1 MEHRLLKLLAIL
13 QYYYPRNLLLRGD
26 DMGVLIKN
34 ADITIYNSYIDP
46 ITKLNKYRR
55 TVIEGINWSSTRNAT
70 ISNGSVTVAFN
81 TTIVL
86 DKLPNYLTPLEF
98 NKLVDKTGYFTLNTS
113 DRIVQ
118 GNIPLEIT
126 KLTELTA
133 NYDSV
138 VVMSVSES
146 KLFCTLKVECKW

>member
-1 MEHRLLKLLAIL
+1 MVML
-13 QYYYPRNLLLRGD
+13 P
-26 DMGVLIKN
+26 N
-34 ADITIYNSYIDP
+34 ADITIYNSYLDQA
-46 ITKLNKYRR
+46 TKLNKYHR
-55 TVIEGINWSSTRNAT
+55 TVVEGVNWNSTRNST
-70 ISNGSVTVAFN
+70 ISNGSVTVVFN

-98 NKLVDKTGYFTLNTS
+98 NKLADKTGYFTFNTS

-126 KLTELTA
+126 KLTDLNT

-138 VVMSVSES
+138 VVMSVGES
-146 KLFCTLKVECKW
+146 KLFGTLTVECK

>member
-1 MEHRLLKLLAIL
+1 M
-13 QYYYPRNLLLRGD
+13 
-26 DMGVLIKN
+26 VLVKN
-34 ADITIYNSYIDP
+34 ADITIYNSYLDP
-46 ITKLNKYRR
+46 ITKLNKYQR
-55 TVIEGINWSSTRNAT
+55 TVIEGVNWSSTRNST
-70 ISNGSVTVAFN
+70 ITNGSVTVVFN

-98 NKLVDKTGYFTLNTS
+98 NKLVDKTGYFTFNTS

-126 KLTELTA
+126 KLTDLTA

-138 VVMSVSES
+138 VVMSVGES
-146 KLFCTLKVECKW
+146 KLFGTLKVECK

>member
-1 MEHRLLKLLAIL
+1 MVML
-13 QYYYPRNLLLRGD
+13 P
-26 DMGVLIKN
+26 N

-46 ITKLNKYRR
+46 ITKLNKYQR
-55 TVIEGINWSSTRNAT
+55 TVIEGVNWNSTRNAT
-70 ISNGSVTVAFN
+70 ITSGSVTVAFN
-81 TTIVL
+81 TTIVM

-98 NKLVDKTGYFTLNTS
+98 GKLADKTGYFTLNTS

-126 KLTELTA
+126 KLTDLTA

-138 VVMSVSES
+138 VVMSVGGS
-146 KLFCTLKVECKW
+146 KLFGTLKVECK

>member
-1 MEHRLLKLLAIL
+1 M
-13 QYYYPRNLLLRGD
+13 
-26 DMGVLIKN
+26 VLFPN
-34 ADITIYNSYIDP
+34 ANITIYNSYLDSV
-46 ITKLNKYRR
+46 TKLNKYHR
-55 TVIEGINWSSTRNAT
+55 TVIEGVNWNSTRNAT
-70 ISNGSVTVAFN
+70 VSNGSVTVVFN

-98 NKLVDKTGYFTLNTS
+98 NKLADKTGYFTLNTN

-126 KLTELTA
+126 KLTDLTA

-138 VVMSVSES
+138 VVMTVGES
-146 KLFCTLKVECKW
+146 KLFGTLKVECK

>member
-1 MEHRLLKLLAIL
+1 M
-13 QYYYPRNLLLRGD
+13 
-26 DMGVLIKN
+26 VLVKN
-34 ADITIYNSYIDP
+34 ADITIYNSYLDP
-46 ITKLNKYRR
+46 VTKLNKYHR
-55 TVIEGINWSSTRNAT
+55 TIIEGVNWNSTRNAT
-70 ISNGSVTVAFN
+70 VSNGSATVAFN

-98 NKLVDKTGYFTLNTS
+98 GKLADKAGYFTLNTS

-118 GNIPLEIT
+118 GAIDLEIT
-126 KLTELTA
+126 KLTDLTS

-146 KLFCTLKVECKW
+146 KLFGTLKVECK